1 MNIFFNEAIIF
12 LNNSCNF
19 NCYHCY
25 VKKNQ
30 KELSFVDLAYF
41 IDNDIPK
48 FKIQRVSLVGGEPFL
63 YSNLIP
69 LLKKLSSKKDLE
81 IIITTNGSIYN
92 EKFIEP
98 LKSVNLKLLKI
109 SLHSLK
115 PEVFSKFTGTKNQ
128 YNKVL
133 TNIDKF
139 SRFFNIGINTTVTK
153 LNYAELDRIIH
164 FCRERGIKFLHIS
177 QLTTSGKGAGI
188 RDEKLTSDQIK
199 NIEDELK
206 KHSNN
211 NLSISYDNHIFC
223 SFGQK
228 LSINPNSDIYPCP
241 ALISYPKYKI
251 GNIYSSSREF
261 INKINKFNA
270 IRTQKCF
277 VEEFIS

>member
-12 LNNSCNF
+12 LNDSCNF

-30 KELSFVDLAYF
+30 KELPFVDLTYF
-41 IDNDIPK
+41 INNDISK

-63 YSNLIP
+63 YSNFIP
-69 LLKKLSSKKDLE
+69 LVKKLGRKKDLE

-92 EKFIEP
+92 KKFIAP

-115 PEVFSKFTGTKNQ
+115 PEIFSKFTGTKNQ

-133 TNIDKF
+133 ANIDKF

-164 FCRERGIKFLHIS
+164 FCQERGIKFLHIS
-177 QLTTSGKGAGI
+177 QLTTSGKGIEI
-188 RDEKLTSDQIK
+188 RDEKLTMDQIK

-206 KHSNN
+206 NYTDH
-211 NLSISYDNHIFC
+211 NLNISYDNHSFC

-228 LSINPNSDIYPCP
+228 LSISPSGDIYPCP
-241 ALISYPKYKI
+241 ALVSYSKYKI
-251 GNIYSSSREF
+251 GNVYSSSKELS
-261 INKINKFNA
+261 NKINKFNKK
-270 IRTQKCF
+270 RTQKCF
-277 VEEFIS
+277 VEEFAI